1 MIKKGDSL
9 RKKLRENT
17 KLFRKEMSDL
27 GFKLV
32 AGEHPIIPIILGE
45 ANIAQDMAAKLLK
58 EGIYVIGF
66 SFPVVPEGKAR
77 IRVQISA
84 SHSQQDIFQV
94 INSFNKV
101 GCEIGVV

>member
-1 MIKKGDSL
+1 
-9 RKKLRENT
+9 
-17 KLFRKEMSDL
+17 MSDL

-66 SFPVVPEGKAR
+66 SFPVVPQGQAR
-77 IRVQISA
+77 IRTQMSAAHSREDVESAVQA
-84 SHSQQDIFQV
+84 FK
-94 INSFNKV
+94 KV
-101 GCEIGVV
+101 GLQLGIIK